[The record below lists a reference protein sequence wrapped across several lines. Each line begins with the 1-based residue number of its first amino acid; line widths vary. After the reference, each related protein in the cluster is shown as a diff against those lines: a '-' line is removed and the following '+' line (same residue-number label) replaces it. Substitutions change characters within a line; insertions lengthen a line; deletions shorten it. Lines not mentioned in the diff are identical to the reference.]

1 MSTIQVEQPS
11 LPSNPIKE
19 YHHGNMSLCQQLGKK
34 RPRSSISTCNS
45 GYTVKQGR
53 RVHFSESESSS
64 NDAIIES
71 VTATHQQDQD
81 ANANANTNDH
91 DYANTNTNTNT
102 NNNAWYTKSEL
113 AVFTSQARD
122 HVLGFGHRWMD
133 QCTRGYERY
142 DFARAQ
148 QKAMTRKIILLLMQQ
163 KTFSDEEKSF
173 VAHKS
178 SAWAVEDAFVTGC
191 KDFCE
196 AYHPHM
202 SHLLQHQ
209 KHHHQDVDNNSTN
222 NNNNTTADTVSDT
235 ASDTSSDTSS
245 TVTTTDHANIQNHDD
260 NNKRKF
266 TSQNQ
271 NQSGTTTTS
280 GEGRNVRS
288 RTDYTQH

>member
-11 LPSNPIKE
+11 LLSKPTKE
-19 YHHGNMSLCQQLGKK
+19 YRHDNMSLCQPLGKK
-34 RPRSSISTCNS
+34 RPRSSISKCNGKGSGSSSGNS
-45 GYTVKQGR
+45 GNTVKQGR
-53 RVHFSESESSS
+53 KVHFSKSESSS
-64 NDAIIES
+64 NDAVIGTSESESII
-71 VTATHQQDQD
+71 ATHQQDQEG
-81 ANANANTNDH
+81 NANANT
-91 DYANTNTNTNT
+91 
-102 NNNAWYTKSEL
+102 NNAWYTKSEL

-122 HVLGFGHRWMD
+122 HVLGHGHRWLD

-163 KTFSDEEKSF
+163 KTFSDDEKSF
-173 VAHKS
+173 IAHKS
-178 SAWAVEDAFVTGC
+178 SAWAVEEAFVTGC

-209 KHHHQDVDNNSTN
+209 KHHHQDVDSA
-222 NNNNTTADTVSDT
+222 NTTADTASDT
-235 ASDTSSDTSS
+235 ASDTSS
-245 TVTTTDHANIQNHDD
+245 TVTTTDHANRQNHD
-260 NNKRKF
+260 NKRKL

-271 NQSGTTTTS
+271 S

-288 RTDYTQH
+288 RAAA